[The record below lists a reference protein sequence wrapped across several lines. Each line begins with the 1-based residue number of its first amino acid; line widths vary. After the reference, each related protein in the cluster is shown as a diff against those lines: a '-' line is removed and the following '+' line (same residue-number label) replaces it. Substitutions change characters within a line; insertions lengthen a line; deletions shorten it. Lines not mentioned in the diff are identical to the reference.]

1 MAKNLTIRWST
12 ILLTAL
18 AVWSAVAAPAA
29 DRSGAKLLPVG
40 AVAGEVLSIHPFAFE
55 GLDASDMAAL
65 RSSGFERWCESP
77 VEFPWLLEAPVELPT
92 GTVVTRL
99 ELDAYDAG
107 PADLTANLN
116 RCPVGS
122 TGCELMH
129 QVLTAGAPGSTQVGA
144 DLAEPLTIDNSAYTY
159 LVEIAPGNTDLTR
172 FRGVRLEVAGPESPT
187 RHDRLALP
195 AHAFEGRSAGDR
207 SALGWSEPTGIQR
220 YCTGTACI
228 LAAPVE
234 LPSGA
239 VVTRIELDAVDG
251 GAADVTASFSRCG
264 AASGACTE
272 VAAVSTNGTPGS
284 TQAGFDLV
292 APETIDNSRFTY
304 VVEVSLGA
312 AIDTRLVGLRVDFDL
327 PPALPKDDRLA
338 INPFAFEAR
347 AAADSAVLD
356 AQGGERFCDGK
367 SCAFLAPVELPSGT
381 AVTRIELAAYDA
393 SSESVRAAF
402 QRCPVG
408 AGACTEVASAATAG
422 DPGAVVIGSD
432 IEPPEVVDNRQF
444 SYAVEVT
451 GGPTAATALR
461 GVSLVIER
469 ALIFSDGFGTG
480 DAAAW
485 SARTP

>member
-1 MAKNLTIRWST
+1 MPRLPTTRCST

-55 GLDASDMAAL
+55 GLDASDMASL
-65 RSSGFERWCESP
+65 RSSGFERWCERTDGLP
-77 VEFPWLLEAPVELPT
+77 CLLEAPVELPT

-99 ELDAYDAG
+99 ELEAFDGG

-144 DLAEPLTIDNSAYTY
+144 DLAEPLMIDNSAYTY
-159 LVEIAPGNTDLTR
+159 LIEIAPGNTELTR
-172 FRGVRLEVAGPESPT
+172 FRGVRLDVAGPESPT
-187 RHDRLALP
+187 RNDQLALP
-195 AHAFEGRSAGDR
+195 AHAFEGRSAADR
-207 SALGWSEPTGIQR
+207 SALAWSEGTGVQR
-220 YCTGTACI
+220 FCTGTACT

-264 AASGACTE
+264 AASGTCAE
-272 VAAVSTNGTPGS
+272 VAAVSTTGTPGN
-284 TQAGFDLV
+284 TQTGFDLV
-292 APETIDNSRFTY
+292 APETIDNSGFTY

-312 AIDTRLVGLRVDFDL
+312 TIDTRLVGLRMDFDL

-338 INPFAFEAR
+338 VSPFAFESR
-347 AAADSAVLD
+347 TADDNLVLD
-356 AQGGERFCDGK
+356 AQDGERFCDGQ

-393 SSESVRAAF
+393 SPESVRAAF

-408 AGACTEVASAATAG
+408 ASACTEVASTATAG
-422 DPGAVVIGSD
+422 NPGAVVIGSD

-451 GGPTAATALR
+451 SGPNPATALR
-461 GVSLVIER
+461 SVSLVIER